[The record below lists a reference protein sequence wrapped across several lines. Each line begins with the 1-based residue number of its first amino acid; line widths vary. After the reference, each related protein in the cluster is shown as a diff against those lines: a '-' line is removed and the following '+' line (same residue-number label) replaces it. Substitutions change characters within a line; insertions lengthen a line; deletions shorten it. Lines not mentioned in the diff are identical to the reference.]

1 VKGRGPS
8 RWPYFTFF
16 ALLNVICWVTL
27 AVAVGVLA
35 SQQVNL
41 GVETFV
47 REQQTRIVASLRRE
61 PRTTP
66 VSTPAPVPTGV
77 TVVVVAPTAP
87 AGTATPASGSP
98 TADPVPPPVLLD
110 DPPLAELAALDAE
123 LRAWPP
129 GRVVQVSYSQAA
141 LNREL
146 AALLDVNPQ
155 VPLRDLRAELSW
167 NKVKLAGTLL
177 LLGLEVPVQ
186 AEGRVTVVDCRPR
199 VHLDALTAGGLPA
212 PGLVRDGVFGL
223 LQQWTPWYPA
233 DHPLC
238 LQDVALGDET
248 VIIIGAV
255 K

>member
-1 VKGRGPS
+1 VKGRVPS

-16 ALLNVICWVTL
+16 ALLNVICWATL

-35 SQQVNL
+35 SQEVNL

-61 PRTTP
+61 PPTTP
-66 VSTPAPVPTGV
+66 VATPVPVPTGV

-98 TADPVPPPVLLD
+98 TANPAMPPVVLD

-129 GRVVQVSYSQAA
+129 GRLVQVSYSQAA

-146 AALLDVNPQ
+146 AALLAVNPQ

-167 NKVKLAGTLL
+167 DEIKLAGTLL
-177 LLGLEVPVQ
+177 LLGVEVPIQ
-186 AEGRVTVVDCRPR
+186 AEGRVTIVDCRPR
-199 VHLDALTAGGLPA
+199 VQVDLLTAGGLPA
-212 PGLVRDGVFGL
+212 PGLVRDEVFGL
-223 LQQWTPWYPA
+223 LQQWIRWYPA

-248 VIIIGAV
+248 VIVVGVIR
-255 K
+255 